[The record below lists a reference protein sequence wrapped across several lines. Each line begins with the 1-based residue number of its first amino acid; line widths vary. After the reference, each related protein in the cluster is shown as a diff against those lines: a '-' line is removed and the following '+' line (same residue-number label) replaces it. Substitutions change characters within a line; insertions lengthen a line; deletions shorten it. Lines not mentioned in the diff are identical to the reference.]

1 MYIAKKNIR
10 GNWKGYT
17 LGNDRGMSVTILNY
31 GGIITKLMVP
41 DQHGNTENVVL
52 GYKNYADYAD
62 NANYLGA
69 QVGRVAGRIENSN
82 FHLNGNTYALTNNE
96 GNHHLHGGSNG
107 FHQVVWDAETFQLK
121 DEVKLILNRTSGHL
135 EDGYPGNLDVSIMY
149 TLNNANEL
157 TLSYEAK
164 SDQDTPVAL
173 TNHTYFNLS
182 GNRKDTVHN
191 HHVEFDGDYF
201 AELDEEL
208 IPTGKLIETAETP
221 FDFRSGRLLGNGL
234 KSDTTQQKIVGN
246 GYDHYFVFG
255 EEKTI
260 TVSEQNAGR
269 NMEIRTNQPGMVL
282 YTANGLESGLE
293 LNDGLSKKYAGVC
306 FEAQAH
312 PAALH
317 HEGFPCVIVRS
328 GETYHSYITYSFK

>member
-1 MYIAKKNIR
+1 MY
-10 GNWKGYT
+10 GDWKEYT
-17 LGNDRGMSVTILNY
+17 LENDHGMSVSILNY

-41 DQHGNTENVVL
+41 DRHGRTENVVL

-69 QVGRVAGRIENSN
+69 QIGRVAGRIKNSS
-82 FHLNGNTYALTNNE
+82 FQLNDNSYVLTNNE

-107 FHQVVWDAETFQLK
+107 FHQMVWDAETFQSK
-121 DEVKLILNRTSGHL
+121 NEAKLILNRTSTHM
-135 EDGYPGNLDVSIMY
+135 EEGYPGNLDVSITY

-157 TLSYEAK
+157 TLSYGAS
-164 SDQDTPVAL
+164 SDQDTPVAM

-182 GNRKDTVHN
+182 GNRRETVHN
-191 HHVEFDGDYF
+191 HHVEFESDHF

-208 IPTGKLIETAETP
+208 IPTGRLMETTGTP
-221 FDFRSGRLLGNGL
+221 FDFRNGRSIGEGL
-234 KSDTTQQKIVGN
+234 KPDTAQQKTVGN
-246 GYDHYFVFG
+246 GYDHYFVLG
-255 EEKTI
+255 KEKTI
-260 TVSEQNAGR
+260 KVSEQSSGR

-282 YTANGLESGLE
+282 YTANGLDAGLA
-293 LNDGLSKKYAGVC
+293 LNNGPSQKYAGVC

-317 HEGFPCVIVRS
+317 HEEFPSVIAAS
-328 GETYHSYITYSFK
+328 GERYHSYITYSFK